1 MKNLFFY
8 LIILTN
14 CLSCNHSKR
23 QTQEKLKDFG
33 QKIQELVLSEN
44 AIGQEFIFR
53 INKSPNILEYHITY
67 LGNLNKLK
75 HKVLYYEVL
84 SGNEDSPQLNC
95 YISFFDTQGL
105 KIGKFY
111 IGSLGMPELKS
122 DNLFFKQIDGYCN
135 QITTISFRDGIPQK
149 IFIHC
154 KEEKGE
160 MFGDFYSFI
169 PDK

>member
-1 MKNLFFY
+1 MKNPIFY

-23 QTQEKLKDFG
+23 QTQKEVKDFG

-44 AIGQEFIFR
+44 TIGQEFIFK
-53 INKSPNILEYHITY
+53 INKSPYILEYNMTY

-75 HKVLYYEVL
+75 YKVLYYEVL
-84 SGNEDSPQLNC
+84 NGNEDAPQLNC
-95 YISFFDTQGL
+95 YLSFFDTQGL

-111 IGSLGMPELKS
+111 IGSLGMPELKD
-122 DNLFFKQIDGYCN
+122 DNLIFNQIYGDCN
-135 QITTISFRDGIPQK
+135 QITTISFREGIPK
-149 IFIHC
+149 EIFIHC

-160 MFGDFYSFI
+160 MSGDIYSFV